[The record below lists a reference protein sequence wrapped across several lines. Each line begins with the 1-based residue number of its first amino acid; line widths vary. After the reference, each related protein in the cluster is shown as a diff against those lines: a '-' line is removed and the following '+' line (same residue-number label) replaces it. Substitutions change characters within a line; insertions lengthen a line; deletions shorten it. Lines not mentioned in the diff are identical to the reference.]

1 MKRVMLVALLLAASF
16 VFTSAIFAQNG
27 HAPLVQQETISITH
41 VNLNNVDADKLSSTI
56 QKIGNAAVDY
66 FVEDSEQATEA
77 KNSLPLFALIGAQY
91 FTTNVQPLKDAG
103 ADDFYF
109 VVDQPE
115 DAGETF
121 YPYLA
126 FPVADLTGD
135 QKKELRDAIRDLNQQ
150 IPEGSPFSLKYRFER
165 HGFLFVLIIPESVS
179 IDEVKAY
186 MKDRFTEI
194 ATVEKEE
201 FVDGFER
208 IDPTAV
214 ISGVTLNAQNDEIT
228 ENQLEEIFDQLDSN
242 LSLEEEYSDSLKE
255 VIVEFN
261 EIGKS
266 LAEKVLYNYWYISL
280 DNLEMVS
287 NIQAKSA
294 NDAEAY
300 VADVN
305 EVLMPKLYE
314 TLDGIFEMGLEAAD
328 ADLDE
333 EEQELTEKVKE
344 LLKVKEQLKTVLGTF
359 VQFSVDDS
367 VITWKMDEEFWTDNK
382 PVFDEM
388 IRFFTEEIANQ
399 FDEDDVETDEEVDD
413 DFETL

>member
-1 MKRVMLVALLLAASF
+1 
-16 VFTSAIFAQNG
+16 
-27 HAPLVQQETISITH
+27 
-41 VNLNNVDADKLSSTI
+41 
-56 QKIGNAAVDY
+56 
-66 FVEDSEQATEA
+66 
-77 KNSLPLFALIGAQY
+77 
-91 FTTNVQPLKDAG
+91 
-103 ADDFYF
+103 
-109 VVDQPE
+109 
-115 DAGETF
+115 
-121 YPYLA
+121 
-126 FPVADLTGD
+126 
-135 QKKELRDAIRDLNQQ
+135 
-150 IPEGSPFSLKYRFER
+150 
-165 HGFLFVLIIPESVS
+165 
-179 IDEVKAY
+179 
-186 MKDRFTEI
+186 
-194 ATVEKEE
+194 
-201 FVDGFER
+201 
-208 IDPTAV
+208 
-214 ISGVTLNAQNDEIT
+214 
-228 ENQLEEIFDQLDSN
+228 
-242 LSLEEEYSDSLKE
+242 
-255 VIVEFN
+255 
-261 EIGKS
+261 
-266 LAEKVLYNYWYISL
+266 
-280 DNLEMVS
+280 MVS